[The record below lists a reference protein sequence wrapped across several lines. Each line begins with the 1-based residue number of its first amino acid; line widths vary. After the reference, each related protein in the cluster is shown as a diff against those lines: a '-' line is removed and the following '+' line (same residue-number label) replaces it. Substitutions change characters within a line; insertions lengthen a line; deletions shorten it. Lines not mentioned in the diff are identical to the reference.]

1 MDANKLFNS
10 KSLNYQVKL
19 SNKKRVKYVN
29 LDNAATT
36 PPFLNVENGIIEELQ
51 EYGSVHRGAGIKS
64 QISTKKFE
72 ATRET
77 IKKFVNAKKEDYAV
91 FVPNTTVGINQL
103 AYFFANIKGKI
114 IVSDIEHS
122 SSLLPWIFQEGRHQ
136 NSSQVLLKDAL
147 ENNTD
152 ELNNKI
158 MEIGRKK
165 VITYKTKD
173 DFTFD
178 LDSVKNIFSEQ
189 SKKGEDEKIKVLV
202 VTGASNVTGYK
213 PPIKEL
219 AKIAHEHDAMII
231 VDACQLLQHEKI
243 DMIKQDVDFVVF
255 SGHKMYAPFGSGAI
269 IGNKKILDAFWPY
282 QMGGGN
288 FPYITSEGEV
298 LRYKNVQAHDPGTPN
313 FVGAR
318 SLHYSITELEKI
330 GVDKISTYEHSLV
343 KKAYS
348 ELEKIKDVIL
358 YVKRNETGAIDTSL
372 ITFNIKDFPCLLVA
386 EILNDDYGIGTR
398 AGSYCVYEFSRRILN
413 VKSDKEITKAVKEGK
428 TALIPGSVRAS
439 FSLVNNEEDIN
450 RLVKAVSE
458 ISQKGVNY
466 YLKKYSHNNKT
477 GEYRRK

>member
-1 MDANKLFNS
+1 MDTNNLFNN

-36 PPFLNVENGIIEELQ
+36 TPFLNVEKGIIEELQ
-51 EYGSVHRGAGIKS
+51 EYGSVHRGVGIKS

-77 IKKFVNAKKEDYAV
+77 IKKFVNAKKEDYAI

-136 NSSQVLLKDAL
+136 NFSQVSLKDAL

-178 LDSVKNIFSEQ
+178 LDSVRKIFSEQ
-189 SKKGEDEKIKVLV
+189 SRKGEDEKIKVLV

-219 AKIAHEHDAMII
+219 NM
-231 VDACQLLQHEKI
+231 
-243 DMIKQDVDFVVF
+243 
-255 SGHKMYAPFGSGAI
+255 
-269 IGNKKILDAFWPY
+269 
-282 QMGGGN
+282 
-288 FPYITSEGEV
+288 
-298 LRYKNVQAHDPGTPN
+298 TP
-313 FVGAR
+313 
-318 SLHYSITELEKI
+318 
-330 GVDKISTYEHSLV
+330 
-343 KKAYS
+343 
-348 ELEKIKDVIL
+348 
-358 YVKRNETGAIDTSL
+358 
-372 ITFNIKDFPCLLVA
+372 
-386 EILNDDYGIGTR
+386 
-398 AGSYCVYEFSRRILN
+398 
-413 VKSDKEITKAVKEGK
+413 
-428 TALIPGSVRAS
+428 
-439 FSLVNNEEDIN
+439 
-450 RLVKAVSE
+450 
-458 ISQKGVNY
+458 
-466 YLKKYSHNNKT
+466 
-477 GEYRRK
+477 